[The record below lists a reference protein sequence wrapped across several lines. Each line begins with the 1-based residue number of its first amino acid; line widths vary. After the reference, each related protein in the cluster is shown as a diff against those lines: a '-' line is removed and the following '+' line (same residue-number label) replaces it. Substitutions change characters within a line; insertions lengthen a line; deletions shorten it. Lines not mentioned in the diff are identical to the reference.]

1 MKNIIFFLLFS
12 LFFAQN
18 IITSWNYD
26 KVAMYDIQKIN
37 TYITTEL
44 VKQDI
49 VIPRLVLVN
58 NIRVTNV
65 RLIDVQSTLYD
76 SYLNY
81 NTGKFLFSPNKVT
94 LYFNFSYS
102 ESSRGYNDSATLVL
116 KINTLKIKV
125 KNDKIS
131 HKPIISTKMGARQE
145 DYNVPGIAD
154 KEFLRLLIDTLF
166 SGFVR
171 AYVLSEVI
179 PGIMD
184 EGLSKY
190 YNDFYSKKKEF
201 KIITSEFFGKL
212 IFGMNN
218 NIFTYF
224 CEDLIG
230 DYKNNFCFYSGYTD
244 KEEEKVDKTKI
255 PLSNERFSHNPD
267 NLYNVFINKDLLEDI
282 SSYVIKSYLFFNPK
296 IYNNKTN
303 IKKLSYDFNV
313 ASLKK
318 FFSGLNNFKDEEY
331 FYCEIFIDNITS
343 TEARYRAKVNIGS
356 NDNNNFVINIISKLT
371 MDLSTNRGVR
381 FNLCL
386 KEARTTN
393 IEVISSSIEPKVEI
407 SNLEGLKNV
416 INESFDYDYNKI
428 CLSDDGISLR
438 DYFSKITNVYSREEG
453 IYIEGKHLYQ

>member
-18 IITSWNYD
+18 IITSWDYD

-37 TYITTEL
+37 TYLLTEL

-49 VIPRLVLVN
+49 VIPGLVLVH
-58 NIRVTNV
+58 NIHVTNV
-65 RLIDVQSTLYD
+65 RLIDVHSTLYD

-81 NTGKFLFSPNKVT
+81 NNGVFLFTPNKVT

-102 ESSRGYNDSATLVL
+102 ESTRGYNDSATLEL
-116 KINTLKIKV
+116 KINTLKIKI

-131 HKPIISTKMGARQE
+131 QKPKISTKMAARQE
-145 DYNVPGIAD
+145 DFNVPGIQD
-154 KEFLRLLIDTLF
+154 KEFLNLLIDTLF

-171 AYVLSEVI
+171 AYVLSELI

-184 EGLSKY
+184 EGLNKY
-190 YNDFYSKKKEF
+190 YNDFYSRKKEF
-201 KIITSEFFGKL
+201 KITTSEFFGKL
-212 IFGMNN
+212 VFGMNN

-230 DYKNNFCFYSGYTD
+230 DYKNNFCFYLGYTD

-318 FFSGLNNFKDEEY
+318 FFSGLNNFRDDEY
-331 FYCEIFIDNITS
+331 FYSEVFIDNITS
-343 TEARYRAKVNIGS
+343 TEAKYRAKINIGS
-356 NDNNNFVINIISKLT
+356 NDNNFVININSKIA
-371 MDLSTNRGVR
+371 MNLSTKRGVR

-386 KEARTTN
+386 KEAKATN
-393 IEVISSSIEPKVEI
+393 IEVVSSSFEPKVEI
-407 SNLEGLKNV
+407 TNFEGLKNA
-416 INESFDYDYNKI
+416 IDESFDYDYNKI
-428 CLSDDGISLR
+428 CLSDDGISMR
-438 DYFSKITNVYSREEG
+438 DYFSKITNVYAREEG
-453 IYIEGKHLYQ
+453 IYLEGRHLYQ

>member
-18 IITSWNYD
+18 IITSWDYD

-37 TYITTEL
+37 TYLLTEL

-49 VIPRLVLVN
+49 VIPGLVLVH
-58 NIRVTNV
+58 NIHVTNV

-81 NTGKFLFSPNKVT
+81 NNGVFLFTPNKIT

-102 ESSRGYNDSATLVL
+102 ESTRGYNDSATLEL
-116 KINTLKIKV
+116 KINTLKIKI

-131 HKPIISTKMGARQE
+131 QKPKISTKMAARQE
-145 DYNVPGIAD
+145 DFNVPGIQD
-154 KEFLRLLIDTLF
+154 KEFLNLLIDTLF

-171 AYVLSEVI
+171 AYVLSELI

-184 EGLSKY
+184 EGLNKY
-190 YNDFYSKKKEF
+190 YNDFYSRKKEF
-201 KIITSEFFGKL
+201 KITTSEFFGKL
-212 IFGMNN
+212 VFGMNN
-218 NIFTYF
+218 NIFTHF

-230 DYKNNFCFYSGYTD
+230 DYKNNFCFYLGYTD

-313 ASLKK
+313 GSLKK
-318 FFSGLNNFKDEEY
+318 FFSGLNNFRDDEY
-331 FYCEIFIDNITS
+331 FYSEVFIDNITS
-343 TEARYRAKVNIGS
+343 TEAKYRAKINIGS
-356 NDNNNFVINIISKLT
+356 NNNNFLISIISKIS
-371 MDLSTNRGVR
+371 MNLSTKRGVR

-386 KEARTTN
+386 KEAKTNN
-393 IEVISSSIEPKVEI
+393 IEVVSSSFEPKVEI
-407 SNLEGLKNV
+407 TNLEGLKNA
-416 INESFDYDYNKI
+416 IDESFDYDYNKI
-428 CLSDDGISLR
+428 CLSDDGISMR
-438 DYFSKITNVYSREEG
+438 DYFSKITNIYAREEG
-453 IYIEGKHLYQ
+453 IYLEGRHLYQ

>member
-18 IITSWNYD
+18 IITSWDYD

-37 TYITTEL
+37 TYLLTEL

-81 NTGKFLFSPNKVT
+81 NNGVFLFTPNKVT

-102 ESSRGYNDSATLVL
+102 ESTRGYNDSATLEL

-131 HKPIISTKMGARQE
+131 QKPKISTKMAARQE

-154 KEFLRLLIDTLF
+154 KEFLKLLIDTLF
-166 SGFVR
+166 SGFTR
-171 AYVLSEVI
+171 AYVLSELI

-184 EGLSKY
+184 EGLNKY
-190 YNDFYSKKKEF
+190 YYDFYSRKKEF
-201 KIITSEFFGKL
+201 KITTSEFFGKL

-218 NIFTYF
+218 NIFAYF

-230 DYKNNFCFYSGYTD
+230 DYKNNFCFYLGYTD

-255 PLSNERFSHNPD
+255 PLSNERFCHNPD

-296 IYNNKTN
+296 IYNNQTN

-313 ASLKK
+313 GSLKK
-318 FFSGLNNFKDEEY
+318 FFSGLNSFKDDEY
-331 FYCEIFIDNITS
+331 FFSEVFIDNITS
-343 TEARYRAKVNIGS
+343 TEAKYRAKINIGS
-356 NDNNNFVINIISKLT
+356 NNNNFIISIISKIS
-371 MDLSTNRGVR
+371 MNLSTKRGVR

-386 KEARTTN
+386 KEVKTTN
-393 IEVISSSIEPKVEI
+393 IEVVSSSFEPKVEI
-407 SNLEGLKNV
+407 TNLEGLKNA
-416 INESFDYDYNKI
+416 IDESFDYDYNKI
-428 CLSDDGISLR
+428 CLSDDGISMR
-438 DYFSKITNVYSREEG
+438 DYFSKITNIYAREEG
-453 IYIEGKHLYQ
+453 IYLEGRHLYQ

>member
-1 MKNIIFFLLFS
+1 MKNIIFLLLFS

-18 IITSWNYD
+18 IITSWDYD

-37 TYITTEL
+37 TYLLNEL

-81 NTGKFLFSPNKVT
+81 NNGVFLFTPNKVT

-102 ESSRGYNDSATLVL
+102 ESSRGYNDSATLEL

-125 KNDKIS
+125 KNDKILQ
-131 HKPIISTKMGARQE
+131 KPKISTKMAARQE

-154 KEFLRLLIDTLF
+154 KEFLKLLIDTLF
-166 SGFVR
+166 SGFTR
-171 AYVLSEVI
+171 AYVLSELI

-184 EGLSKY
+184 EGLNKY
-190 YNDFYSKKKEF
+190 YNDFYSRKKEF
-201 KIITSEFFGKL
+201 KITTSEFFGKL

-218 NIFTYF
+218 NIFTHF

-230 DYKNNFCFYSGYTD
+230 DYKNNFCFYLGYTD

-282 SSYVIKSYLFFNPK
+282 SSYIIKSYLFFNPK

-313 ASLKK
+313 GSLKK
-318 FFSGLNNFKDEEY
+318 FFSGLNNFRDDEY
-331 FYCEIFIDNITS
+331 FFSEVFIDNITS
-343 TEARYRAKVNIGS
+343 TEAKYRAKINIGS
-356 NDNNNFVINIISKLT
+356 NNNNFIISIISKIS
-371 MDLSTNRGVR
+371 MNLSTKRGVR

-386 KEARTTN
+386 KEAKATN
-393 IEVISSSIEPKVEI
+393 IEVVSSSFEPKVEI
-407 SNLEGLKNV
+407 TNLEGLKNA
-416 INESFDYDYNKI
+416 IDESFDYDYNKI
-428 CLSDDGISLR
+428 CLSDDGISMR
-438 DYFSKITNVYSREEG
+438 DYFSKITNIYAREEG
-453 IYIEGKHLYQ
+453 IYLEGRHLYQ

>member
-18 IITSWNYD
+18 IITSWDYD

-37 TYITTEL
+37 TYLLTEL

-49 VIPRLVLVN
+49 VIPGLVLVH
-58 NIRVTNV
+58 NIQVTNV

-81 NTGKFLFSPNKVT
+81 NNGVFLFTPNKVT

-102 ESSRGYNDSATLVL
+102 ESTRGYNDSATLEL
-116 KINTLKIKV
+116 KINTLKIKI

-131 HKPIISTKMGARQE
+131 QKPKISTKMAARQE
-145 DYNVPGIAD
+145 DFNVPGIQD
-154 KEFLRLLIDTLF
+154 KEFLNLLIDTLF

-171 AYVLSEVI
+171 AYVLSELI

-184 EGLSKY
+184 EGLNKY

-201 KIITSEFFGKL
+201 KITTSEFFGKL
-212 IFGMNN
+212 VFGMNN
-218 NIFTYF
+218 NLFTHF

-230 DYKNNFCFYSGYTD
+230 DYKNNFCFYLGYTD

-318 FFSGLNNFKDEEY
+318 FFSGLNNFRDDEY
-331 FYCEIFIDNITS
+331 FYSEVFIDNITS
-343 TEARYRAKVNIGS
+343 TEAKYRAKINIGS
-356 NDNNNFVINIISKLT
+356 NDNNFVININSKIS
-371 MDLSTNRGVR
+371 MNLSTKRGVR

-386 KEARTTN
+386 KEAKATN
-393 IEVISSSIEPKVEI
+393 IEVVSSSFEPKVEI
-407 SNLEGLKNV
+407 TNFEGLKNA
-416 INESFDYDYNKI
+416 IDESFDYDYNKI
-428 CLSDDGISLR
+428 CLSDDGISMR
-438 DYFSKITNVYSREEG
+438 DYFSKITNVYAREEG
-453 IYIEGKHLYQ
+453 IYLEGRHLYQ

>member
-18 IITSWNYD
+18 IITSWDYD

-37 TYITTEL
+37 TYLLTEL

-49 VIPRLVLVN
+49 VIPGLVLVH
-58 NIRVTNV
+58 NIHVTNV

-81 NTGKFLFSPNKVT
+81 NNGVFLFTPNKVT

-102 ESSRGYNDSATLVL
+102 ESTRGYNDSATLEL
-116 KINTLKIKV
+116 KINTLKIKI

-131 HKPIISTKMGARQE
+131 QKPKISTKMAARQE
-145 DYNVPGIAD
+145 DFNVPGIQD
-154 KEFLRLLIDTLF
+154 KEFLNLLIDTLF

-171 AYVLSEVI
+171 AYVLSELI

-184 EGLSKY
+184 EGLNKY
-190 YNDFYSKKKEF
+190 YNDFYSRKKEF
-201 KIITSEFFGKL
+201 KITTSEFFGKL
-212 IFGMNN
+212 VFGMNN

-230 DYKNNFCFYSGYTD
+230 DYKNNFCFYLGYTD

-318 FFSGLNNFKDEEY
+318 FFSGLNNFRDDEY
-331 FYCEIFIDNITS
+331 FYSEVFIDNITS
-343 TEARYRAKVNIGS
+343 TEAKYRAKINIGS
-356 NDNNNFVINIISKLT
+356 NDNNFVININSKIA
-371 MDLSTNRGVR
+371 MNLSTKRGVR

-386 KEARTTN
+386 KEAKATN
-393 IEVISSSIEPKVEI
+393 IEVVSSSFEPKVEI
-407 SNLEGLKNV
+407 TNFEGLKNA
-416 INESFDYDYNKI
+416 IDESFDYDYNKI
-428 CLSDDGISLR
+428 CITNNGISMR
-438 DYFSKITNVYSREEG
+438 DYFTKIKDIYIREEG
-453 IYIEGKHLYQ
+453 LYLEGNHLYQ

>member
-1 MKNIIFFLLFS
+1 
-12 LFFAQN
+12 
-18 IITSWNYD
+18 
-26 KVAMYDIQKIN
+26 MYDIQKIN
-37 TYITTEL
+37 TYLLTEL

-81 NTGKFLFSPNKVT
+81 NNGVFLFTPNKVT
-94 LYFNFSYS
+94 LYFNFSYN
-102 ESSRGYNDSATLVL
+102 ESTRGYNDSATLEL

-131 HKPIISTKMGARQE
+131 QKPKISTKMAARQE

-154 KEFLRLLIDTLF
+154 KEFLKLLIDTLF
-166 SGFVR
+166 SGFTR
-171 AYVLSEVI
+171 AYVLSELI

-184 EGLSKY
+184 EGLNKY
-190 YNDFYSKKKEF
+190 YYDFYSRKKEF
-201 KIITSEFFGKL
+201 KITTSEFFGKL

-218 NIFTYF
+218 NIFAYF

-230 DYKNNFCFYSGYTD
+230 DYKNNFCFYLGYTD

-255 PLSNERFSHNPD
+255 PLSNERFCHNPD

-296 IYNNKTN
+296 IYNNQTN

-313 ASLKK
+313 GSLKK
-318 FFSGLNNFKDEEY
+318 FFSGLNSFKDDEY
-331 FYCEIFIDNITS
+331 FFSEVFIDNITS
-343 TEARYRAKVNIGS
+343 TEAKYRAKINIGS
-356 NDNNNFVINIISKLT
+356 NNNNFIISIISKIS
-371 MDLSTNRGVR
+371 MNLSTKRGVR

-386 KEARTTN
+386 KEAKTTN
-393 IEVISSSIEPKVEI
+393 IEVVSSSFEPKVEI
-407 SNLEGLKNV
+407 TNLEGLKNA
-416 INESFDYDYNKI
+416 IDESFDYDYNKI
-428 CLSDDGISLR
+428 CLSDDGISMR
-438 DYFSKITNVYSREEG
+438 DYFSKITNIYAREEG
-453 IYIEGKHLYQ
+453 IYLEGRHLYQ

>member
-18 IITSWNYD
+18 IITSWDYD

-37 TYITTEL
+37 TYLLTEL

-49 VIPRLVLVN
+49 VIPGLVLVH
-58 NIRVTNV
+58 NIHVTNV

-81 NTGKFLFSPNKVT
+81 NNGVFLFTPNKVT

-102 ESSRGYNDSATLVL
+102 ESTRGYNDSATLEL
-116 KINTLKIKV
+116 KINTLKIKI

-131 HKPIISTKMGARQE
+131 QKPKISTKMAARQE
-145 DYNVPGIAD
+145 DFNVPGIQD
-154 KEFLRLLIDTLF
+154 KEFLNLLIDTLF

-171 AYVLSEVI
+171 AYVLSELI
-179 PGIMD
+179 PGIMN
-184 EGLSKY
+184 EGLNKY
-190 YNDFYSKKKEF
+190 YNDFYSRKKEF
-201 KIITSEFFGKL
+201 KITTSEFFGKL
-212 IFGMNN
+212 VFGMNN
-218 NIFTYF
+218 NIFTHF

-230 DYKNNFCFYSGYTD
+230 DYKNNFCFYLGYTD

-318 FFSGLNNFKDEEY
+318 FFSGLNNFRDDEY
-331 FYCEIFIDNITS
+331 FYSEVFIDNITS
-343 TEARYRAKVNIGS
+343 TEAKYRAKINIGS
-356 NDNNNFVINIISKLT
+356 NDNNFVININSKIA
-371 MDLSTNRGVR
+371 MNLSTKRGVR

-386 KEARTTN
+386 KEVKTTN
-393 IEVISSSIEPKVEI
+393 IEVVSSSFEPKVEI
-407 SNLEGLKNV
+407 TNFEGLKNA
-416 INESFDYDYNKI
+416 IDESFDYDYNKI
-428 CLSDDGISLR
+428 CLSDDGISMR
-438 DYFSKITNVYSREEG
+438 DYFSKITNVYAREEG
-453 IYIEGKHLYQ
+453 IYLEGRHLYQ

>member
-18 IITSWNYD
+18 IITSWDYD

-37 TYITTEL
+37 TYLLTEL

-49 VIPRLVLVN
+49 VIPGLVLVH
-58 NIRVTNV
+58 NIHVTNV
-65 RLIDVQSTLYD
+65 RLIDVHSTLYD

-81 NTGKFLFSPNKVT
+81 NNGVFLFTPNKVT

-102 ESSRGYNDSATLVL
+102 ESTRGYNDSATLEL
-116 KINTLKIKV
+116 KINTLKIKI

-131 HKPIISTKMGARQE
+131 QKPKISTKMAARQE
-145 DYNVPGIAD
+145 DFNVPGIQD
-154 KEFLRLLIDTLF
+154 KEFLNLLIDTLF

-171 AYVLSEVI
+171 AYVLSELI

-184 EGLSKY
+184 EGLNKY
-190 YNDFYSKKKEF
+190 YNDFYSRKKEF
-201 KIITSEFFGKL
+201 KITTSEFFGKL
-212 IFGMNN
+212 VFGMNN

-230 DYKNNFCFYSGYTD
+230 DYKNNFCFYLGYTD

-318 FFSGLNNFKDEEY
+318 FFSGLNNFRDDEY
-331 FYCEIFIDNITS
+331 FYSEVFIDNITS
-343 TEARYRAKVNIGS
+343 TEAKYRAKINIGS
-356 NDNNNFVINIISKLT
+356 NDNNFVININSKIA
-371 MDLSTNRGVR
+371 MNLSTKRGVR

-386 KEARTTN
+386 KEAKATN
-393 IEVISSSIEPKVEI
+393 IEVVSSSFEPKVEI
-407 SNLEGLKNV
+407 TNFEGLKNA
-416 INESFDYDYNKI
+416 IDESFDYDYNKI
-428 CLSDDGISLR
+428 CLSDDGISMR
-438 DYFSKITNVYSREEG
+438 DYFSKITNVYAREEG
-453 IYIEGKHLYQ
+453 IYTSEKL

>member
-1 MKNIIFFLLFS
+1 
-12 LFFAQN
+12 
-18 IITSWNYD
+18 
-26 KVAMYDIQKIN
+26 MYDIQKIN
-37 TYITTEL
+37 TYLLTEL

-49 VIPRLVLVN
+49 VIPGLVLVH
-58 NIRVTNV
+58 NIHVTNV

-81 NTGKFLFSPNKVT
+81 NNGVFLFTPNKVT

-102 ESSRGYNDSATLVL
+102 ESTRGYNDSATLEL
-116 KINTLKIKV
+116 KINTLKIKI

-131 HKPIISTKMGARQE
+131 QKPKISTKMAARQE
-145 DYNVPGIAD
+145 DYNVPGIPD
-154 KEFLRLLIDTLF
+154 KEFLNLLIDTLF

-171 AYVLSEVI
+171 AYVLSELI

-184 EGLSKY
+184 EGLNKY
-190 YNDFYSKKKEF
+190 YNDFYSRKKEF
-201 KIITSEFFGKL
+201 KITTSEFFGKL
-212 IFGMNN
+212 VFGMNN
-218 NIFTYF
+218 NIFTHF

-230 DYKNNFCFYSGYTD
+230 DYKNNFCFYLGYTD

-318 FFSGLNNFKDEEY
+318 FFSGLNNFRDDEY
-331 FYCEIFIDNITS
+331 FYSEVFIDNITS
-343 TEARYRAKVNIGS
+343 TEAKYRAKINIGS
-356 NDNNNFVINIISKLT
+356 NDNNFVININSKIA
-371 MDLSTNRGVR
+371 MNLSTKRGVR

-386 KEARTTN
+386 KEAKATN
-393 IEVISSSIEPKVEI
+393 IEVVSSSFEPKVEI
-407 SNLEGLKNV
+407 TNIEGLKNA
-416 INESFDYDYNKI
+416 IDESFDYDYNKI
-428 CLSDDGISLR
+428 CLSDDGISMR
-438 DYFSKITNVYSREEG
+438 DYFSKITNVYAREEG
-453 IYIEGKHLYQ
+453 IYLEGRHLYQ

>member
-12 LFFAQN
+12 LFYAQN
-18 IITSWNYD
+18 IITSWDYD

-37 TYITTEL
+37 TYLLTEL

-81 NTGKFLFSPNKVT
+81 NNGVFLFTPNKVT

-102 ESSRGYNDSATLVL
+102 ESTRGYNDSATLEL

-131 HKPIISTKMGARQE
+131 QKPKISTKMAARQE

-154 KEFLRLLIDTLF
+154 KEFLKLLIDTLF
-166 SGFVR
+166 SGFTR
-171 AYVLSEVI
+171 AYVLSELI

-184 EGLSKY
+184 EGLNKY
-190 YNDFYSKKKEF
+190 YYDFYSRKKEF
-201 KIITSEFFGKL
+201 KITTSEFFGKL

-218 NIFTYF
+218 NIFAYF

-230 DYKNNFCFYSGYTD
+230 DYKNNFCFYLGYTD

-255 PLSNERFSHNPD
+255 PLSNERFCHNPD

-296 IYNNKTN
+296 IYNNQTN

-313 ASLKK
+313 GSLKK
-318 FFSGLNNFKDEEY
+318 FFSGLNSFKDDEY
-331 FYCEIFIDNITS
+331 FFSEVFIDNITS
-343 TEARYRAKVNIGS
+343 TEAKYRAKINIGS
-356 NDNNNFVINIISKLT
+356 NNNNFIISIISKIS
-371 MDLSTNRGVR
+371 MNLSTKRGVR

-386 KEARTTN
+386 KEAKTTN
-393 IEVISSSIEPKVEI
+393 IEVVSSSFEPKVEI
-407 SNLEGLKNV
+407 TNLEGLKNA
-416 INESFDYDYNKI
+416 IDESFDYDYNKI
-428 CLSDDGISLR
+428 CLSDDGISMR
-438 DYFSKITNVYSREEG
+438 DYFSKITNIYAREEG
-453 IYIEGKHLYQ
+453 IYLEGRHLYQ

>member
-18 IITSWNYD
+18 IITSWDYD

-37 TYITTEL
+37 SYLSTEL

-49 VIPRLVLVN
+49 VIPKLVLVH
-58 NIRVTNV
+58 NIQVTNV
-65 RLIDVQSTLYD
+65 TLIDVQSTLYD

-81 NTGKFLFSPNKVT
+81 NNGVFLFTPNKIT

-102 ESSRGYNDSATLVL
+102 ESTRAYNGSATLEL
-116 KINTLKIKV
+116 KINTLKIKI
-125 KNDKIS
+125 KNDKILQ
-131 HKPIISTKMGARQE
+131 KPKISTKMAARQE
-145 DYNVPGIAD
+145 DFNVPGIAD
-154 KEFLRLLIDTLF
+154 KDFLKLLIDTLF
-166 SGFVR
+166 SGFTR
-171 AYVLSEVI
+171 AYVLSELI

-184 EGLSKY
+184 EGLNKY
-190 YNDFYSKKKEF
+190 YNDFYSRKKEF
-201 KIITSEFFGKL
+201 KITTSEFFGKL

-218 NIFTYF
+218 NIFSYF

-230 DYKNNFCFYSGYTD
+230 DYKNNFCFYLGYTD

-267 NLYNVFINKDLLEDI
+267 NLYNIFINKDLIEDI

-313 ASLKK
+313 ASLKRY
-318 FFSGLNNFKDEEY
+318 FNGLNNFRDDEY
-331 FYCEIFIDNITS
+331 FYSEIFIDNITS
-343 TEARYRAKVNIGS
+343 TEAKYRAKINIGS
-356 NDNNNFVINIISKLT
+356 NDNNFIINIISKIT
-371 MDLSTNRGVR
+371 MNLATKKGVR

-386 KEARTTN
+386 KETKTTN
-393 IEVISSSIEPKVEI
+393 IEVVSSSFEPKVEI
-407 SNLEGLKNV
+407 TNLEGLKNV
-416 INESFDYDYNKI
+416 IDESFDFDYNKI
-428 CLSDDGISLR
+428 CLSDDGISMR
-438 DYFSKITNVYSREEG
+438 DYFSKITNVYAREEG
-453 IYIEGKHLYQ
+453 IYLEGKHLYQ

>member
-18 IITSWNYD
+18 IITSWDYD

-37 TYITTEL
+37 TYLLTEL

-49 VIPRLVLVN
+49 VIPGLVLVH
-58 NIRVTNV
+58 NIHVTNV

-81 NTGKFLFSPNKVT
+81 NNGVFLFTPNKVT

-102 ESSRGYNDSATLVL
+102 ESTRGYNDSATLEL
-116 KINTLKIKV
+116 KINTLKIKI

-131 HKPIISTKMGARQE
+131 QKPKISTKMAARQE
-145 DYNVPGIAD
+145 DFNVPGIQD
-154 KEFLRLLIDTLF
+154 KEFLNLLIDTLF

-171 AYVLSEVI
+171 AYVLSELI

-184 EGLSKY
+184 EGLNKY
-190 YNDFYSKKKEF
+190 YNDFYSRKKEF
-201 KIITSEFFGKL
+201 KITTSEFFGKL
-212 IFGMNN
+212 VFGMNN
-218 NIFTYF
+218 NIFTHF

-230 DYKNNFCFYSGYTD
+230 DYKNNFCFYLGYTD

-318 FFSGLNNFKDEEY
+318 FFSGLNNFRDDEY
-331 FYCEIFIDNITS
+331 FYSEVFIDNITS
-343 TEARYRAKVNIGS
+343 TEAKYRAKINIGS
-356 NDNNNFVINIISKLT
+356 DDNNFVININSKIA
-371 MDLSTNRGVR
+371 MNLSTKRGVR

-386 KEARTTN
+386 KEAKATN
-393 IEVISSSIEPKVEI
+393 IEVVSSSFEPKVEI
-407 SNLEGLKNV
+407 TNFEGLKNA
-416 INESFDYDYNKI
+416 IDESFDYDYNKI
-428 CLSDDGISLR
+428 CLSDDGISMR
-438 DYFSKITNVYSREEG
+438 DYFSKITNVYAREEG
-453 IYIEGKHLYQ
+453 IYLEGRHLYQ

>member
-1 MKNIIFFLLFS
+1 MKNIIFFLLFC

-18 IITSWNYD
+18 IITSWDYD

-37 TYITTEL
+37 TYLLTEL

-49 VIPRLVLVN
+49 VIPGLVLVH
-58 NIRVTNV
+58 NIHVTNV

-81 NTGKFLFSPNKVT
+81 NNGVFLFTPNKVT

-102 ESSRGYNDSATLVL
+102 ESTRGYNDSATLEL
-116 KINTLKIKV
+116 KINTLKIKI

-131 HKPIISTKMGARQE
+131 QKPKISTKMAARQE
-145 DYNVPGIAD
+145 DFNVPGIQD
-154 KEFLRLLIDTLF
+154 KEFLNLLIDTLF

-171 AYVLSEVI
+171 AYVLSELI

-184 EGLSKY
+184 EGLNKY
-190 YNDFYSKKKEF
+190 YNDFYSRKKEF
-201 KIITSEFFGKL
+201 KITTSEFFGKL
-212 IFGMNN
+212 VFGMNN
-218 NIFTYF
+218 NIFTHF

-230 DYKNNFCFYSGYTD
+230 DYKNNFCFYLGYTD

-318 FFSGLNNFKDEEY
+318 FFSGLNNFRDDEY
-331 FYCEIFIDNITS
+331 FYSEVFIDNITS
-343 TEARYRAKVNIGS
+343 TEAKYRAKINIGS
-356 NDNNNFVINIISKLT
+356 NDNNFVININSKIA
-371 MDLSTNRGVR
+371 MNLSTKRGVR

-386 KEARTTN
+386 KEAKATN
-393 IEVISSSIEPKVEI
+393 IEVVSSSFEPKVEI
-407 SNLEGLKNV
+407 TNFEGLKNA
-416 INESFDYDYNKI
+416 IDESFDYDYNKI
-428 CLSDDGISLR
+428 CLSDDGISMR
-438 DYFSKITNVYSREEG
+438 DYFSKITNVYAREEG
-453 IYIEGKHLYQ
+453 IYLEGRHLYQ

>member
-18 IITSWNYD
+18 IITSWDYD

-37 TYITTEL
+37 TYLLTEL

-49 VIPRLVLVN
+49 VIPGLVLVH
-58 NIRVTNV
+58 NIHVTNV

-81 NTGKFLFSPNKVT
+81 NNGVFLFTPNKVT

-102 ESSRGYNDSATLVL
+102 EPTRGYNDSATLEL
-116 KINTLKIKV
+116 KINTLKIKI

-131 HKPIISTKMGARQE
+131 QKPKISTKMAARQE
-145 DYNVPGIAD
+145 DFNVPGIPD
-154 KEFLRLLIDTLF
+154 KEFLNLLIDTLF

-171 AYVLSEVI
+171 AYVLSELI

-184 EGLSKY
+184 EGLNKY
-190 YNDFYSKKKEF
+190 YNDFYSRKKEF
-201 KIITSEFFGKL
+201 KITTSEFFGKL
-212 IFGMNN
+212 VFGMNN

-230 DYKNNFCFYSGYTD
+230 DYKNNFCFYLGYTD

-318 FFSGLNNFKDEEY
+318 FFSGLNNFRDDEY
-331 FYCEIFIDNITS
+331 FYSEVFIDNITS
-343 TEARYRAKVNIGS
+343 TEAKYRAKINIGS
-356 NDNNNFVINIISKLT
+356 NDNNFVININSKIA
-371 MDLSTNRGVR
+371 MNLSTKRGVR

-386 KEARTTN
+386 KEAKATN
-393 IEVISSSIEPKVEI
+393 IEVVSSSFEPKVEI
-407 SNLEGLKNV
+407 TNFEGLKNA
-416 INESFDYDYNKI
+416 IDESFDYDYNKI
-428 CLSDDGISLR
+428 CLSDDGISMR
-438 DYFSKITNVYSREEG
+438 DYFSKITNVYAREEG
-453 IYIEGKHLYQ
+453 IYLEGRHLYQ

>member
-18 IITSWNYD
+18 IITSWDYD

-37 TYITTEL
+37 TYLLTEL

-49 VIPRLVLVN
+49 VIPGLVLVH
-58 NIRVTNV
+58 NIHVTNV

-81 NTGKFLFSPNKVT
+81 NNGVFLFTPNKVT

-102 ESSRGYNDSATLVL
+102 DSTRGYNDSATLEL
-116 KINTLKIKV
+116 KINTLKIKI

-131 HKPIISTKMGARQE
+131 QKPKISTKMAARQE
-145 DYNVPGIAD
+145 DFNVPGIQD
-154 KEFLRLLIDTLF
+154 KEFLNLLIDTLF

-171 AYVLSEVI
+171 AYVLSELI

-184 EGLSKY
+184 EGLNKY
-190 YNDFYSKKKEF
+190 YNDFYSRKKEF
-201 KIITSEFFGKL
+201 KITTSEFFGKL
-212 IFGMNN
+212 VFGMNN

-230 DYKNNFCFYSGYTD
+230 DYKNNFCFYLGYTD

-255 PLSNERFSHNPD
+255 PISNERFSHNPD

-313 ASLKK
+313 ASLKRY
-318 FFSGLNNFKDEEY
+318 FNGLNNFRDDEY
-331 FYCEIFIDNITS
+331 FYSEIFIDNITS
-343 TEARYRAKVNIGS
+343 TEAKYRAKINIGS
-356 NDNNNFVINIISKLT
+356 NDNNFVININSKIA
-371 MDLSTNRGVR
+371 MNLSTKRGVR

-386 KEARTTN
+386 KEAKATN
-393 IEVISSSIEPKVEI
+393 IEVVSSSFEPKVEI
-407 SNLEGLKNV
+407 TNFEGLKNA
-416 INESFDYDYNKI
+416 IDESFDYDYNKI
-428 CLSDDGISLR
+428 CLSDDGISMR
-438 DYFSKITNVYSREEG
+438 DYFSKITNVYTREEG
-453 IYIEGKHLYQ
+453 IYLEGRHLYQ

>member
-37 TYITTEL
+37 TYLSTEL

-65 RLIDVQSTLYD
+65 TLIDVQSTLYD

-81 NTGKFLFSPNKVT
+81 NNGVFLFSPNKIT

-102 ESSRGYNDSATLVL
+102 ESSRGYNDSATLEL
-116 KINTLKIKV
+116 KINTLKIKI

-131 HKPIISTKMGARQE
+131 QKPKISTKMAARQE
-145 DYNVPGIAD
+145 DFNVPGIVD
-154 KEFLRLLIDTLF
+154 KEFLKLLIDTLF

-171 AYVLSEVI
+171 AYVLSELI

-184 EGLSKY
+184 EGLNKY
-190 YNDFYSKKKEF
+190 YNDFYSRKKEF
-201 KIITSEFFGKL
+201 KITTSEFFGKL

-218 NIFTYF
+218 NIFSYF

-230 DYKNNFCFYSGYTD
+230 DYKNNFCFYIGYTD

-255 PLSNERFSHNPD
+255 PLSNERFSHNPE
-267 NLYNVFINKDLLEDI
+267 NLYNIFINKDLIEDI
-282 SSYVIKSYLFFNPK
+282 NSYVIKSYLFFNPK

-313 ASLKK
+313 ASLKRY
-318 FFSGLNNFKDEEY
+318 FNGLNNFKDDEY
-331 FYCEIFIDNITS
+331 FYSEIFIDNITS
-343 TEARYRAKVNIGS
+343 TEVKYRAKINIGS
-356 NDNNNFVINIISKLT
+356 NDNNFIINIISKIS
-371 MDLSTNRGVR
+371 MNLSTKKGVR

-386 KEARTTN
+386 KETKTTN
-393 IEVISSSIEPKVEI
+393 VEVVSSSFEPKVEI
-407 SNLEGLKNV
+407 TNLEGLKN
-416 INESFDYDYNKI
+416 IIDESFDFDYNKI
-428 CLSDDGISLR
+428 CLSDDGISMR
-438 DYFSKITNVYSREEG
+438 DYFSKITNVYAREEG
-453 IYIEGKHLYQ
+453 IYLEGKHLYQ

>member
-37 TYITTEL
+37 TYLSTEL

-49 VIPRLVLVN
+49 VIPSLVLVH

-65 RLIDVQSTLYD
+65 TLIDVQSTLYD

-81 NTGKFLFSPNKVT
+81 NNGVFLFSPNKIT

-102 ESSRGYNDSATLVL
+102 ESSRGYNDSATLEL
-116 KINTLKIKV
+116 KINTLKIKI

-131 HKPIISTKMGARQE
+131 QKPKISTKMAARQE
-145 DYNVPGIAD
+145 DFNVPGIVD
-154 KEFLRLLIDTLF
+154 KEFLKLLIDTLF

-171 AYVLSEVI
+171 AYVLSELI

-184 EGLSKY
+184 EGLNKY
-190 YNDFYSKKKEF
+190 YNDFYSRKKEF
-201 KIITSEFFGKL
+201 KITTSEFFGKL

-218 NIFTYF
+218 NIFSYF

-230 DYKNNFCFYSGYTD
+230 DYKNNFCFYLGYSD

-255 PLSNERFSHNPD
+255 PLSNERFSHNPE
-267 NLYNVFINKDLLEDI
+267 NLYNIFINKDLIEDI
-282 SSYVIKSYLFFNPK
+282 NSYVIKSYLFFNPK

-313 ASLKK
+313 ASLKRY
-318 FFSGLNNFKDEEY
+318 FNGLNNFKDDEY
-331 FYCEIFIDNITS
+331 FYNEIFIDNITS
-343 TEARYRAKVNIGS
+343 TEVKYRAKINIGS
-356 NDNNNFVINIISKLT
+356 NDNNFIINIISKIS
-371 MDLSTNRGVR
+371 MNLSTKKGVR

-386 KEARTTN
+386 KETKTTN
-393 IEVISSSIEPKVEI
+393 VEVVSSSFEPKVEI
-407 SNLEGLKNV
+407 TNIEGLKN
-416 INESFDYDYNKI
+416 IIDESFDFDYNKI
-428 CLSDDGISLR
+428 CLSDDGISMR
-438 DYFSKITNVYSREEG
+438 DYFSKITNVYAREEG
-453 IYIEGKHLYQ
+453 IYLEGKHLYQ

>member
-1 MKNIIFFLLFS
+1 MKNIIFLLLFS

-18 IITSWNYD
+18 IITSWDYD

-37 TYITTEL
+37 TYLLNEL

-81 NTGKFLFSPNKVT
+81 NNGVFLFTPNKVT

-102 ESSRGYNDSATLVL
+102 ESSRGYNDSATLEL

-125 KNDKIS
+125 KNDKILQ
-131 HKPIISTKMGARQE
+131 KPKISTKMAARQE

-154 KEFLRLLIDTLF
+154 KEFLKLLIDTLF
-166 SGFVR
+166 SGFTR
-171 AYVLSEVI
+171 AYVLSELI

-184 EGLSKY
+184 EGLNKY
-190 YNDFYSKKKEF
+190 YNDFYSRKKEF
-201 KIITSEFFGKL
+201 KITTSEFFGKL

-218 NIFTYF
+218 NIFTHF

-230 DYKNNFCFYSGYTD
+230 DYKNNFCFYLGYTD

-282 SSYVIKSYLFFNPK
+282 SSYIIKSYLFFNPK

-313 ASLKK
+313 GSLKK
-318 FFSGLNNFKDEEY
+318 FFSGLNNFRDDEY
-331 FYCEIFIDNITS
+331 FFSEVFIDNITS
-343 TEARYRAKVNIGS
+343 TEAKYRAKINIGS
-356 NDNNNFVINIISKLT
+356 NNNNFIISIISKIS
-371 MDLSTNRGVR
+371 MNLSTKRGVR

-386 KEARTTN
+386 KEAKATN
-393 IEVISSSIEPKVEI
+393 IEVVSSSFEPKVEI
-407 SNLEGLKNV
+407 TNLEVLKNA
-416 INESFDYDYNKI
+416 IDESFDYDYNKI
-428 CLSDDGISLR
+428 CLSDDGISMR
-438 DYFSKITNVYSREEG
+438 DYFSKITNIYAREEG
-453 IYIEGKHLYQ
+453 IYLEGRHLYQ

>member
-18 IITSWNYD
+18 IITSWDYD

-37 TYITTEL
+37 TYLLTEL

-81 NTGKFLFSPNKVT
+81 NNGVFLFTPNKIT

-102 ESSRGYNDSATLVL
+102 ESTRGYNDSAILEL

-131 HKPIISTKMGARQE
+131 QKPKISTKMAARQE

-154 KEFLRLLIDTLF
+154 KEFLKLLIDTLF
-166 SGFVR
+166 SGFTR
-171 AYVLSEVI
+171 AYVLSELI

-184 EGLSKY
+184 EGLNKY
-190 YNDFYSKKKEF
+190 YYDFYSRKKEF
-201 KIITSEFFGKL
+201 KITTSEFFGKL

-218 NIFTYF
+218 NIFAYF

-230 DYKNNFCFYSGYTD
+230 DYKNNFCFYLGYTD

-255 PLSNERFSHNPD
+255 PLSNERFCHNPD

-296 IYNNKTN
+296 IYNNQTN

-313 ASLKK
+313 GSLKK
-318 FFSGLNNFKDEEY
+318 FFSALNSFKDDEY
-331 FYCEIFIDNITS
+331 FFSEVFIDNITS
-343 TEARYRAKVNIGS
+343 TEAKYRAKINIGS
-356 NDNNNFVINIISKLT
+356 NNNNFIISIISKIS
-371 MDLSTNRGVR
+371 MNLSTKRGVR

-386 KEARTTN
+386 KEAKTTN
-393 IEVISSSIEPKVEI
+393 IEVVSSSFEPKVEI
-407 SNLEGLKNV
+407 TNLEGLKNA
-416 INESFDYDYNKI
+416 IDESFDYDYNKI
-428 CLSDDGISLR
+428 CITNNGISMR
-438 DYFSKITNVYSREEG
+438 DYFTKIKDIYIREEG
-453 IYIEGKHLYQ
+453 LYLEGNHLYQ

>member
-18 IITSWNYD
+18 IITSWDYD

-37 TYITTEL
+37 TYLLTEL

-81 NTGKFLFSPNKVT
+81 NNGVFLFTPNKIT

-102 ESSRGYNDSATLVL
+102 ESTRGYNDSATLEL

-131 HKPIISTKMGARQE
+131 QKPKISTKMAARQE

-154 KEFLRLLIDTLF
+154 KEFLKLLIDTLF
-166 SGFVR
+166 SGFTR
-171 AYVLSEVI
+171 AYVLSELI

-184 EGLSKY
+184 EGLNKY
-190 YNDFYSKKKEF
+190 YYDFYSRKKEF
-201 KIITSEFFGKL
+201 KITTSEFFGKL

-218 NIFTYF
+218 NIFAYF

-230 DYKNNFCFYSGYTD
+230 DYKNNFCFYLGYTD

-255 PLSNERFSHNPD
+255 PLSNERFCHNPD

-296 IYNNKTN
+296 IYNNQTN

-313 ASLKK
+313 GSLKK
-318 FFSGLNNFKDEEY
+318 FFSGLNSFKDDEY
-331 FYCEIFIDNITS
+331 FFSEVFIDNITS
-343 TEARYRAKVNIGS
+343 TEAKYRAKINIGS
-356 NDNNNFVINIISKLT
+356 NNNNFIISIISKIS
-371 MDLSTNRGVR
+371 MNLSTKRGVR

-386 KEARTTN
+386 KEAKTTN
-393 IEVISSSIEPKVEI
+393 IEVVSSSFEPKVEI
-407 SNLEGLKNV
+407 TNLEGLKNA
-416 INESFDYDYNKI
+416 IDESFDYDYNKI
-428 CLSDDGISLR
+428 CLSDDGISMR
-438 DYFSKITNVYSREEG
+438 DYFSKITNIYAREEG
-453 IYIEGKHLYQ
+453 IYLEGRHLYQ

>member
-18 IITSWNYD
+18 IITSWDYD

-37 TYITTEL
+37 TYLLTEL

-49 VIPRLVLVN
+49 VIPGLVLVH
-58 NIRVTNV
+58 NIHVTNV

-81 NTGKFLFSPNKVT
+81 NNGVFLFTPNKIT

-102 ESSRGYNDSATLVL
+102 ESTRGYNDSATLEL
-116 KINTLKIKV
+116 KINTLKIKI

-131 HKPIISTKMGARQE
+131 QKPKISTKMAARQE
-145 DYNVPGIAD
+145 DFNVPGIQD
-154 KEFLRLLIDTLF
+154 KEFLNLLIDTLF

-171 AYVLSEVI
+171 AYVLSELI

-184 EGLSKY
+184 EGLNKY
-190 YNDFYSKKKEF
+190 YNDFYSRKKEF
-201 KIITSEFFGKL
+201 KITTSEFFGKL
-212 IFGMNN
+212 VFGMNN
-218 NIFTYF
+218 NIFTHF

-230 DYKNNFCFYSGYTD
+230 DYKNNFCFYLGYTD

-318 FFSGLNNFKDEEY
+318 FFSGLNNFRDDEY
-331 FYCEIFIDNITS
+331 FYSEVFIDNITS
-343 TEARYRAKVNIGS
+343 TEAKYRAKINIGS
-356 NDNNNFVINIISKLT
+356 NDNNFVININSKIA
-371 MDLSTNRGVR
+371 MNLSTKRGVR

-386 KEARTTN
+386 KEVKTTN
-393 IEVISSSIEPKVEI
+393 IEVVSSSFEPKVEI
-407 SNLEGLKNV
+407 NNFEGLKNA
-416 INESFDYDYNKI
+416 IDESFDYDYNKI
-428 CLSDDGISLR
+428 CLSDDGISMR
-438 DYFSKITNVYSREEG
+438 DYFSKITNVYAREEG
-453 IYIEGKHLYQ
+453 IYLEGRHLYQ

>member
-18 IITSWNYD
+18 IITSWDYD

-37 TYITTEL
+37 TYLLTEL

-81 NTGKFLFSPNKVT
+81 NNGVFLFTPNKVT

-102 ESSRGYNDSATLVL
+102 ESTRGYNDSATLEL

-131 HKPIISTKMGARQE
+131 QKPKISTKMAARQE

-154 KEFLRLLIDTLF
+154 KEFLKLLIDTLF
-166 SGFVR
+166 SGFTR
-171 AYVLSEVI
+171 AYVLSELI

-184 EGLSKY
+184 EGLNKY
-190 YNDFYSKKKEF
+190 YYDFYSRKKEF
-201 KIITSEFFGKL
+201 KITTSEFFGKL

-218 NIFTYF
+218 NIFAYF

-230 DYKNNFCFYSGYTD
+230 DYKNNFCFYLGYTD

-255 PLSNERFSHNPD
+255 PLSNERFCHNPD

-296 IYNNKTN
+296 IYNNQTN

-313 ASLKK
+313 GSLKK
-318 FFSGLNNFKDEEY
+318 FFSGLNSFKDDEY
-331 FYCEIFIDNITS
+331 FFSEVFIDNITS
-343 TEARYRAKVNIGS
+343 TEAKYRAKINIGS
-356 NDNNNFVINIISKLT
+356 NNNNFIISIISKIS
-371 MDLSTNRGVR
+371 MNLSTKRGVR

-386 KEARTTN
+386 KEAKTTN
-393 IEVISSSIEPKVEI
+393 IEVVSSSFEPKVEI
-407 SNLEGLKNV
+407 TNLEGLKNA
-416 INESFDYDYNKI
+416 IDESFDYDYNKI
-428 CLSDDGISLR
+428 CLSDDGISMR
-438 DYFSKITNVYSREEG
+438 DYFSKITNIYAREEG
-453 IYIEGKHLYQ
+453 IYLEGRHLYQ

>member
-18 IITSWNYD
+18 IITSWDYD

-37 TYITTEL
+37 TYLLTEL

-49 VIPRLVLVN
+49 AIPGLVLVH
-58 NIRVTNV
+58 NIHVTNV

-81 NTGKFLFSPNKVT
+81 NNGVFLFTPNKVT

-102 ESSRGYNDSATLVL
+102 ESTRGYNDSATLEL
-116 KINTLKIKV
+116 KINTLKIKI

-131 HKPIISTKMGARQE
+131 QKPKISTKMAARQE
-145 DYNVPGIAD
+145 DFNVPGIPD
-154 KEFLRLLIDTLF
+154 KEFLNLLIDTLF

-171 AYVLSEVI
+171 AYVLSELI

-184 EGLSKY
+184 EGLNKY
-190 YNDFYSKKKEF
+190 YNDFYSRKKEF
-201 KIITSEFFGKL
+201 KITTSEFFGKL
-212 IFGMNN
+212 VFGMNN

-230 DYKNNFCFYSGYTD
+230 DYKNNFCFYLGYTD

-318 FFSGLNNFKDEEY
+318 FFSGLNNFRDDEY
-331 FYCEIFIDNITS
+331 FYSEVFIDNITS
-343 TEARYRAKVNIGS
+343 TEAKYRAKINIGS
-356 NDNNNFVINIISKLT
+356 NDNNFVININSKIA
-371 MDLSTNRGVR
+371 MNLSTKRGVR

-386 KEARTTN
+386 KEAKATN
-393 IEVISSSIEPKVEI
+393 IEVVSSSFEPKVEI
-407 SNLEGLKNV
+407 TNFEGLKNA
-416 INESFDYDYNKI
+416 IDESFDYDYNKI
-428 CLSDDGISLR
+428 CLSDDGISMR
-438 DYFSKITNVYSREEG
+438 DYFSKITNVYAREEG
-453 IYIEGKHLYQ
+453 IYLEGRHLYQ

>member
-18 IITSWNYD
+18 IITSWDYD

-37 TYITTEL
+37 TYLSTEL

-49 VIPRLVLVN
+49 VIPGLVSVH
-58 NIRVTNV
+58 NIHVTNV

-81 NTGKFLFSPNKVT
+81 NNGVFLFTPNKVT

-102 ESSRGYNDSATLVL
+102 ESTRGYNDSATLEL
-116 KINTLKIKV
+116 KINTLKIKI

-131 HKPIISTKMGARQE
+131 QKPKISTKMAARQE
-145 DYNVPGIAD
+145 DFNVPGIPD
-154 KEFLRLLIDTLF
+154 KEFLNLLIDTLF

-171 AYVLSEVI
+171 AYVLSELI
-179 PGIMD
+179 PGIMN
-184 EGLSKY
+184 EGLNKY
-190 YNDFYSKKKEF
+190 YNDFYSRKKEF
-201 KIITSEFFGKL
+201 KITTSEFFGKL
-212 IFGMNN
+212 VFGMNN
-218 NIFTYF
+218 NIFTHF

-230 DYKNNFCFYSGYTD
+230 DYKNNFCFYLGYTD

-318 FFSGLNNFKDEEY
+318 FFSGLNNFRDDEY
-331 FYCEIFIDNITS
+331 FYSEVFIDNITS
-343 TEARYRAKVNIGS
+343 TEAKYRAKINIGS
-356 NDNNNFVINIISKLT
+356 NDNNFVININSNIA
-371 MDLSTNRGVR
+371 MNLSTKRGVR

-386 KEARTTN
+386 KEAKAIN
-393 IEVISSSIEPKVEI
+393 IEVVSSSFEPKVEI
-407 SNLEGLKNV
+407 TNFEGLKNA
-416 INESFDYDYNKI
+416 IDESFDYDYNKI
-428 CLSDDGISLR
+428 CLSDDGISMR
-438 DYFSKITNVYSREEG
+438 DYFSKITNVYAREEG
-453 IYIEGKHLYQ
+453 IYLEGRHLYQ

>member
-18 IITSWNYD
+18 IITSWDYD

-37 TYITTEL
+37 TYLLTEL

-49 VIPRLVLVN
+49 VIPGLVLVH
-58 NIRVTNV
+58 NIHVTNV

-81 NTGKFLFSPNKVT
+81 NNGVFLFTPNKVT

-102 ESSRGYNDSATLVL
+102 ESTRGYNDSATLEL
-116 KINTLKIKV
+116 KINTLKIKI

-131 HKPIISTKMGARQE
+131 QKPKISTKMAARQE
-145 DYNVPGIAD
+145 DFNVPGIQD
-154 KEFLRLLIDTLF
+154 KEFLNLLIDTLF

-171 AYVLSEVI
+171 AYVLSELI

-184 EGLSKY
+184 EGLNKY
-190 YNDFYSKKKEF
+190 YNDFYSRKKEF
-201 KIITSEFFGKL
+201 KITTSEFFGKL
-212 IFGMNN
+212 VFGMNN

-230 DYKNNFCFYSGYTD
+230 DYKNNFCFYLGYTD

-318 FFSGLNNFKDEEY
+318 FFSGLNNFRDDEY
-331 FYCEIFIDNITS
+331 FYSEVFIDNITS
-343 TEARYRAKVNIGS
+343 TEAKYRAKINIGS
-356 NDNNNFVINIISKLT
+356 NDNNFVININSKIA
-371 MDLSTNRGVR
+371 MNLSTKRGVR

-386 KEARTTN
+386 KEAKATN
-393 IEVISSSIEPKVEI
+393 IEVVSSSFEPKVEI
-407 SNLEGLKNV
+407 TNFEGLKNA
-416 INESFDYDYNKI
+416 IDESFDYDYNKI
-428 CLSDDGISLR
+428 CLSDDGISMR
-438 DYFSKITNVYSREEG
+438 DYFSKITNVYAREEG
-453 IYIEGKHLYQ
+453 IYLEGRHLYQ

>member
-12 LFFAQN
+12 LFFSQN
-18 IITSWNYD
+18 IITSWDYD

-37 TYITTEL
+37 TYLLTEL

-49 VIPRLVLVN
+49 VIPGLVLVH
-58 NIRVTNV
+58 NIHVTNV

-81 NTGKFLFSPNKVT
+81 NNGVFLFTPNKVT

-102 ESSRGYNDSATLVL
+102 ESTRGYNDSATLEL
-116 KINTLKIKV
+116 KINTLKIKI

-131 HKPIISTKMGARQE
+131 QKPKISTKMAARQE
-145 DYNVPGIAD
+145 DFNVPGIQD
-154 KEFLRLLIDTLF
+154 KEFLNLLIDTLF

-171 AYVLSEVI
+171 AYVLSELI
-179 PGIMD
+179 PGKMD
-184 EGLSKY
+184 EGLNKY
-190 YNDFYSKKKEF
+190 YNDFYSRKKEF
-201 KIITSEFFGKL
+201 KITTSEFFGKL
-212 IFGMNN
+212 VFGMNN
-218 NIFTYF
+218 NIFTHF

-230 DYKNNFCFYSGYTD
+230 DYKNNFCFYLGYTD

-318 FFSGLNNFKDEEY
+318 FFSGLNNFRDDEY
-331 FYCEIFIDNITS
+331 FYSEVFIDNITS
-343 TEARYRAKVNIGS
+343 TEAKYRAKINIGS
-356 NDNNNFVINIISKLT
+356 NDNNFVININSKIA
-371 MDLSTNRGVR
+371 MNLSTKRGVR

-386 KEARTTN
+386 KEAKATN
-393 IEVISSSIEPKVEI
+393 IEVVSSSFEPKVEI
-407 SNLEGLKNV
+407 TNFEGLKNA
-416 INESFDYDYNKI
+416 IDESFDYDYNKI
-428 CLSDDGISLR
+428 CLSDDGISMR
-438 DYFSKITNVYSREEG
+438 DYFSKITNVYAREEG
-453 IYIEGKHLYQ
+453 IYLEGRHLYQ

>member
-1 MKNIIFFLLFS
+1 
-12 LFFAQN
+12 
-18 IITSWNYD
+18 
-26 KVAMYDIQKIN
+26 MYDIQKIN
-37 TYITTEL
+37 TYLLTEL

-81 NTGKFLFSPNKVT
+81 NNGVFLFTPNKVT

-102 ESSRGYNDSATLVL
+102 ESTRGYNDSATLEL

-131 HKPIISTKMGARQE
+131 QKPKISTKMAARQE

-154 KEFLRLLIDTLF
+154 KEFLKLLIDTLF
-166 SGFVR
+166 SGFTR
-171 AYVLSEVI
+171 AYVLSELI

-184 EGLSKY
+184 EGLNKY
-190 YNDFYSKKKEF
+190 YYDFYSRKKEF
-201 KIITSEFFGKL
+201 KITTSEFFGKL

-218 NIFTYF
+218 NIFAYF

-230 DYKNNFCFYSGYTD
+230 DYKNNFCFYLGYTD

-255 PLSNERFSHNPD
+255 PLSNERFCHNPD

-296 IYNNKTN
+296 IYNNQTN

-313 ASLKK
+313 GSLKK
-318 FFSGLNNFKDEEY
+318 FFSGLNSFKDDEY
-331 FYCEIFIDNITS
+331 FFSEVFIDNITS
-343 TEARYRAKVNIGS
+343 TEAKYRAKINIGS
-356 NDNNNFVINIISKLT
+356 NNNNFIISIISKIS
-371 MDLSTNRGVR
+371 MNLSTKRGVR

-386 KEARTTN
+386 KEAKTTN
-393 IEVISSSIEPKVEI
+393 IEVVSSSFEPKVEI
-407 SNLEGLKNV
+407 TNLEGLKNA
-416 INESFDYDYNKI
+416 IDESFDYDYNKI
-428 CLSDDGISLR
+428 CLSDDGISMR
-438 DYFSKITNVYSREEG
+438 DYFSKITNIYAREEG
-453 IYIEGKHLYQ
+453 IYLEGRHLYQ

>member
-18 IITSWNYD
+18 IITSWDYD

-37 TYITTEL
+37 TYLLTEL

-81 NTGKFLFSPNKVT
+81 NNGVFLFTPNKIT

-102 ESSRGYNDSATLVL
+102 ESTRGYNDSATLEL

-131 HKPIISTKMGARQE
+131 QKPKISTKMAARQE

-154 KEFLRLLIDTLF
+154 KEFLKLLIDTLF
-166 SGFVR
+166 SGFTR
-171 AYVLSEVI
+171 AYVLSELI

-184 EGLSKY
+184 EGLNKY
-190 YNDFYSKKKEF
+190 YYDFYSRKKEF
-201 KIITSEFFGKL
+201 KITTSEFFGKL

-218 NIFTYF
+218 NIFAYF

-230 DYKNNFCFYSGYTD
+230 DYKNNFCFYLGYTD

-255 PLSNERFSHNPD
+255 PLSNERFCHNPD

-296 IYNNKTN
+296 IYNNQTN

-313 ASLKK
+313 GSLKK
-318 FFSGLNNFKDEEY
+318 FFSALNSFKDDEY
-331 FYCEIFIDNITS
+331 FFSEVFIDNITS
-343 TEARYRAKVNIGS
+343 TEAKYRAKINIGS
-356 NDNNNFVINIISKLT
+356 NNNNFIISIISKIS
-371 MDLSTNRGVR
+371 MNLSTKRGVR

-386 KEARTTN
+386 KEAKTTN
-393 IEVISSSIEPKVEI
+393 IEVVSSSFEPKVEI
-407 SNLEGLKNV
+407 TNLEGLKNA
-416 INESFDYDYNKI
+416 IDESFDYDYNKI
-428 CLSDDGISLR
+428 CLSDDGISMR
-438 DYFSKITNVYSREEG
+438 DYFSKITNIYAREEG
-453 IYIEGKHLYQ
+453 IYLEGRHLYQ

>member
-18 IITSWNYD
+18 IITSWDYD

-37 TYITTEL
+37 TYLLTEL

-49 VIPRLVLVN
+49 VIPGLVLVH
-58 NIRVTNV
+58 NIHVTNV

-81 NTGKFLFSPNKVT
+81 NNGVFLFTPNKVT

-102 ESSRGYNDSATLVL
+102 ESTRGYNDSATLEL
-116 KINTLKIKV
+116 KINTLKIKI

-131 HKPIISTKMGARQE
+131 QKPKISTKMAARQE
-145 DYNVPGIAD
+145 DFNVPGIQD
-154 KEFLRLLIDTLF
+154 KEFLNLLIDTLF

-171 AYVLSEVI
+171 AYVLSELI

-184 EGLSKY
+184 EGLNKY
-190 YNDFYSKKKEF
+190 YNDFYSRKKEF
-201 KIITSEFFGKL
+201 KITTSEFFGKL
-212 IFGMNN
+212 VFGMNN
-218 NIFTYF
+218 NLFTHF

-230 DYKNNFCFYSGYTD
+230 DYKNNFCFYLGYTD

-313 ASLKK
+313 ASLKR
-318 FFSGLNNFKDEEY
+318 FFNGLNNFRDDEY
-331 FYCEIFIDNITS
+331 FYSEIFIDNITS
-343 TEARYRAKVNIGS
+343 TEAKYRAKINIGS
-356 NDNNNFVINIISKLT
+356 NDNNFIINIISKIS
-371 MDLSTNRGVR
+371 MNLSTKKGVR

-386 KEARTTN
+386 KETKTTN
-393 IEVISSSIEPKVEI
+393 IEVVSSSFEPKVEI
-407 SNLEGLKNV
+407 TNLEGLKN
-416 INESFDYDYNKI
+416 IIDESFDFDYNKI
-428 CLSDDGISLR
+428 CLSDDGISMR
-438 DYFSKITNVYSREEG
+438 DYFSKINNVYAREEG
-453 IYIEGKHLYQ
+453 IYLEGKHLYQ